1 MARGV
6 AWVVEGGWAWLCHGL
21 TPLTC
26 CPGLNLMSPRKFVYE
41 NVISLP
47 KLSLPSQEIKS
58 KERGTQRKERKR
70 VEAERERGGVDFAC
84 NYATLTFW
92 PAKRKMLR
100 LKFS

>member
-6 AWVVEGGWAWLCHGL
+6 AWVLEEEGGEWAWLCHGL

-26 CPGLNLMSPRKFVYE
+26 CPGLNLMSHRKFVYE

-58 KERGTQRKERKR
+58 KERGSKENT
-70 VEAERERGGVDFAC
+70 REKEEGREES
-84 NYATLTFW
+84 
-92 PAKRKMLR
+92 R
-100 LKFS
+100 LCL

>member
-1 MARGV
+1 MGARS
-6 AWVVEGGWAWLCHGL
+6 GGGEWAWLCHGL

-26 CPGLNLMSPRKFVYE
+26 CPGLNLMSHRKFVYE

-58 KERGTQRKERKR
+58 KERGSKKNTR
-70 VEAERERGGVDFAC
+70 EREEGRGGGRKVDFAC

>member
-1 MARGV
+1 M
-6 AWVVEGGWAWLCHGL
+6 CHGL

-26 CPGLNLMSPRKFVYE
+26 CPGLNLMSHRKFVYE
-41 NVISLP
+41 NVISSP

-58 KERGTQRKERKR
+58 KESGSKENT
-70 VEAERERGGVDFAC
+70 RERDEGRGGEGRKVDFAC